1 MNLEKDSTPIV
12 IDTSS
17 ILAGFQFDGTSSYY
31 ISPLAADEIRR
42 GRKKEDIDNLVERE
56 VLVIKAP
63 SLETMDRVTLGA
75 QESGDINRLSRAD
88 IEILALALEMNAEV
102 VTDDYSIQNLA
113 KKLGIPFRAF
123 GKAPIREEFV
133 WTYRCKGCGKFYGE
147 PQKDC
152 PICGSEVVQKRK
164 R

>member
-1 MNLEKDSTPIV
+1 MDKIV

-17 ILAGFQFDGTSSYY
+17 ILAGFQFDGTSTYY

-42 GRKKEDIDNLVERE
+42 GKKKEQLDELIERGVLLVH
-56 VLVIKAP
+56 AP
-63 SLETMDRVTLGA
+63 SLELMDKVTVGA

-88 IEILALALEMNAEV
+88 IEILALAIEISAV
-102 VTDDYSIQNLA
+102 VVSDDYSIQNLA
-113 KKLGIPFRAF
+113 KRLNIPFKAF
-123 GKAPIREEFV
+123 GKPPIREEFE
-133 WTYRCKGCGKFYGE
+133 WTYRCRGCGKFYKE

-152 PICGSEVVQKRK
+152 PICGSEVAMKRK